1 MVHFLFLL
9 AFFFLKFKKGGLEKK
24 ISFEFVHYTS
34 QLTSGHTTVLSIF
47 SDSHLLNSSQLV
59 LITWL
64 MDHIAS

>member
-9 AFFFLKFKKGGLEKK
+9 AFFFSQIQKREK